1 MKFAYLRS
9 QRKVIFHQKS
19 SFPFSWFLRIER
31 ICRFARKTYFLVLRK
46 IFSSPSPS
54 SPNIAPRGLRKKK
67 AGKNVLL
74 FAMNAPILAGLFA
87 FYAVTEFLTVVKA
100 EREKSN
106 APKGTVLRS
115 KTFSSRSSRFFGPC
129 LLAPSFPGLL
139 FFWEM
144 INETFRASTIK
155 KPTRRG
161 KETKLVE
168 KSEQDWINQY
178 YNRVNTYCHKT
189 AMKAFCL
196 YHCVI
201 PFQR

>member
-100 EREKSN
+100 EREKVECAQGNRAQVKNFFLSFVSIFW
-106 APKGTVLRS
+106 AMFTCSILPRSFVLLGNDKRDV
-115 KTFSSRSSRFFGPC
+115 
-129 LLAPSFPGLL
+129 PG
-139 FFWEM
+139 
-144 INETFRASTIK
+144 IH
-155 KPTRRG
+155 
-161 KETKLVE
+161 
-168 KSEQDWINQY
+168 D
-178 YNRVNTYCHKT
+178 
-189 AMKAFCL
+189 
-196 YHCVI
+196 
-201 PFQR
+201 